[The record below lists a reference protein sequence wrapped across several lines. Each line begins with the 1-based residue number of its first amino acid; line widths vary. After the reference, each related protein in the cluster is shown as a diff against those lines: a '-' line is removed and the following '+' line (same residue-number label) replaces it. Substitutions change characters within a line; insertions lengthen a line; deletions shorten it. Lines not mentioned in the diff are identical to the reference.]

1 MSLVTVAPES
11 VGQAAGELASIRSAL
26 TEATAAAA
34 APTTGV
40 LAPAADEISAAIT
53 ALFGSHA
60 QEFQALSAQAA
71 TFHDQFVGLLNAG
84 AGAYV
89 SSELANAAA
98 VTGGAATSS
107 PIDEI
112 ITGAQAWIDR
122 PLRQAQRL
130 AFALYRSINGG
141 YQFALP

>member
-1 MSLVTVAPES
+1 
-11 VGQAAGELASIRSAL
+11 
-26 TEATAAAA
+26 
-34 APTTGV
+34 
-40 LAPAADEISAAIT
+40 
-53 ALFGSHA
+53 
-60 QEFQALSAQAA
+60 
-71 TFHDQFVGLLNAG
+71 VGLLNAG

-122 PLRQAQRL
+122 PLWQAQRL

-141 YQFALP
+141 YQFPLP